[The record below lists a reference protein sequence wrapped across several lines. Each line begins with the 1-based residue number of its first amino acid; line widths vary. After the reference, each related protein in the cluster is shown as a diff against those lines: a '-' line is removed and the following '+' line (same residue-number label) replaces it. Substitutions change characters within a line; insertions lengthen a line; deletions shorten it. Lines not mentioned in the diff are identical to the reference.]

1 MRIERLR
8 GRTGGRKYNDFGSW
22 NQILVNPVPFT
33 MLWSI
38 LDLEKLTP
46 VPMELIFVR
55 TKTLD
60 LKKLAKQTRIHGAE
74 DDSRALEWSE
84 CN

>member
-1 MRIERLR
+1 M
-8 GRTGGRKYNDFGSW
+8 
-22 NQILVNPVPFT
+22 VNPVPST

-55 TKTLD
+55 TRTLD
-60 LKKLAKQTRIHGAE
+60 LKKLAKQTRIHGYGAE
-74 DDSRALEWSE
+74 DDSRALERSE